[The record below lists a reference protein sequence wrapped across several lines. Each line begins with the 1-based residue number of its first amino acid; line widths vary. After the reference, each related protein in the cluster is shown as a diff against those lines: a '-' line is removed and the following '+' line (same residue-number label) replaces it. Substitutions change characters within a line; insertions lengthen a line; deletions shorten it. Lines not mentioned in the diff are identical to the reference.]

1 MCKLWKGVQKN
12 IRKISIVDRFLMVF
26 MLILF
31 VYTIVQI
38 FMGVAASQDDNT
50 VGVIVRT
57 SLASIFGYFISSN
70 FAGGRSP
77 SSSKTSSVQGRSI
90 SSEFANSDP
99 SSRIKNQIG
108 FESSPKGETGG
119 ISLSENS
126 SLPVKHCS
134 KVQVC
139 IVAAIGL
146 VSLVILVVTKQFPE
160 ATAEL
165 AAMKSQLRDFTSA
178 CIGFLVSCGKQE

>member
-12 IRKISIVDRFLMVF
+12 IRKISIVDQFLMVF

-77 SSSKTSSVQGRSI
+77 SSSKPP
-90 SSEFANSDP
+90 A
-99 SSRIKNQIG
+99 SRVGAFPQNLQI
-108 FESSPKGETGG
+108 P
-119 ISLSENS
+119 I
-126 SLPVKHCS
+126 LPP
-134 KVQVC
+134 
-139 IVAAIGL
+139 A
-146 VSLVILVVTKQFPE
+146 
-160 ATAEL
+160 
-165 AAMKSQLRDFTSA
+165 
-178 CIGFLVSCGKQE
+178 